1 MSIKNKELEDLLLRI
16 DSLEKRLDKLDPISK
31 RKLPS
36 KKEQVEAIQNNLEE
50 WSKKFPSLD
59 VEFELLKMLDWLK
72 ANQKRKKDYKA
83 FFRNWLRKS
92 SNSIE
97 KKVEDVYRYIY
108 GCTNNSGC
116 STQVTIW
123 AVTRCISNLS
133 IGMGFNAANRSTSRK
148 SGAQYDASDGS

>member
-1 MSIKNKELEDLLLRI
+1 MSINNNELKELLLRI

-36 KKEQVEAIQNNLEE
+36 KKEQVKEIQNNLEE

-108 GCTNNSGC
+108 GCNEKEDCNKQESEYKDMYIFCKKCG
-116 STQVTIW
+116 SQKTI
-123 AVTRCISNLS
+123 IKS
-133 IGMGFNAANRSTSRK
+133 IK
-148 SGAQYDASDGS
+148 S